1 MLRIALVLAVALIAS
16 ASHAAEGP
24 SVCGEFRTSWSG
36 ALRKLGLV
44 KASPEFGAPNKDG
57 VEAIQGIAGVE
68 GRFHC
73 REGIVGLLGLRS
85 AEDTAKLET
94 AVASVLMGLD
104 REMTAENAA
113 AMAAALKAESQG
125 PKKEGMSPWGPYELV
140 WTPQGATGA
149 RFVLNL
155 PEN

>member
-1 MLRIALVLAVALIAS
+1 MLRIALVLAAALIAP
-16 ASHAAEGP
+16 ASQAADGP
-24 SVCGEFRTSWSG
+24 SPCGEFRTSWSG
-36 ALRKLGLV
+36 ALRKVGLV

-57 VEAIQGIAGVE
+57 VEAILGIDGVE

-73 REGIVGLLGLRS
+73 REGIVGMLGLRA
-85 AEDTAKLET
+85 AEDSAKLEM
-94 AVASVLMGLD
+94 AVASVLIGLD
-104 REMTAENAA
+104 REMSAETAA

-140 WTPQGATGA
+140 WTQQGATGA